1 VSVYIHP
8 LLHLFGGKWLMA
20 DDSFGADRTEN
31 FGVVE
36 VDDSDRNKETS
47 GLYDI
52 EVCLRDFYM
61 RHSERR
67 VHRPFTHRVI
77 YMDR

>member
-1 VSVYIHP
+1 
-8 LLHLFGGKWLMA
+8 MA

-31 FGVVE
+31 FAVVE

-52 EVCLRDFYM
+52 EVCLRDLYM
-61 RHSERR
+61 RHSEQQI
-67 VHRPFTHRVI
+67 HRPFTDRFI
-77 YMDR
+77 YTDR